1 MKIQF
6 LQLQTHGDERGSL
19 IALEEGKNIPF
30 SVKRVYYMFET
41 GEGVRRGFHAHKSLK
56 QVAVAVRGSCR
67 FMLDDGTEKIDI
79 RLDHPQQG
87 LLIESFIW
95 REMYDF
101 SPDCVLMVLADN
113 LYDEADYVRDYA
125 TFQQMVSDEMA
136 PDAYRPFLTAA
147 RG

>member
-6 LQLQTHGDERGSL
+6 LQLQTHGDDRGSL

-30 SVKRVYYMFET
+30 AVKRVYYMFDT
-41 GEGVRRGFHAHKSLK
+41 GEGVRRGYHAHKSLK

-67 FMLDDGTEKIDI
+67 FMLDDGKEKIDI
-79 RLDHPQQG
+79 RLDHPHQG
-87 LLIESFIW
+87 LLIESFTW

-113 LYDEADYVRDYA
+113 LYDEADYVRDYE
-125 TFQQMVSDEMA
+125 TFLQMVQE
-136 PDAYRPFLTAA
+136 
-147 RG
+147 

>member
-6 LQLQTHGDERGSL
+6 LQLQTHGDDRGSL

-30 SVKRVYYMFET
+30 AVKRVYYMFDT

-56 QVAVAVRGSCR
+56 QVAIAVRGSCR
-67 FMLDDGTEKIDI
+67 FMLDDGREKIDI

-101 SPDCVLMVLADN
+101 SPDCVLMVLADS
-113 LYDEADYVRDYA
+113 LYDEADYVRNYE
-125 TFQQMVSDEMA
+125 TFQQMVQTLA
-136 PDAYRPFLTAA
+136 PHPVLALSPQ
-147 RG
+147 